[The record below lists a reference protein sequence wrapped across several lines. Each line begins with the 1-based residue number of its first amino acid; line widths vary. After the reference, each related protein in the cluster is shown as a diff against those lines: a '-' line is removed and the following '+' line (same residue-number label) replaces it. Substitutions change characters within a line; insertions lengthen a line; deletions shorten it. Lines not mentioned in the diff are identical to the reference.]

1 MATDGQG
8 GGDNSTGDW
17 VDGVPAVAAPNPMA
31 PTVAEPEV
39 TDARHEAAMEADRAA
54 FELLRQSLG
63 MTAEDGFEA
72 VVLRAAE
79 VVSARTSAAEA
90 AAELGRCRESLK
102 LAEDA
107 RREADD
113 RLSRSAG
120 WMRDMAGS
128 PKFLQDVNS
137 QCYGRNPNA
146 KTATHYVTV
155 QAGDA
160 DACLRWSGSLVQ
172 LGATL
177 GVDLTPPEKPA

>member
-79 VVSARTSAAEA
+79 VVSARTSAATA
-90 AAELGRCRESLK
+90 STPTRASARCAS
-102 LAEDA
+102 
-107 RREADD
+107 
-113 RLSRSAG
+113 G
-120 WMRDMAGS
+120 
-128 PKFLQDVNS
+128 
-137 QCYGRNPNA
+137 
-146 KTATHYVTV
+146 TAV
-155 QAGDA
+155 G
-160 DACLRWSGSLVQ
+160 CP
-172 LGATL
+172 ATT
-177 GVDLTPPEKPA
+177 GTS